1 MVGYPFDIFLYDC
14 RASNKSF
21 IKVAIFWRFDLEDS
35 NPTEHHSEE
44 ISSSTFKKLI
54 INWRKGELADP
65 SFDTTTI
72 LVNALL

>member
-44 ISSSTFKKLI
+44 ISSSTFKKL
-54 INWRKGELADP
+54 
-65 SFDTTTI
+65 
-72 LVNALL
+72 